1 MAVTFSFGSIASAS
15 EVTNTHSSND
25 SLSTYSFESAA
36 NSYFTGYVQQNI
48 NETAKVSGENYEK
61 LERQFELNKDNPLR
75 NYKVSQ
81 IDDSNPQNIS
91 FYVELTYDDLGTLPP
106 VPYEAELVNGS
117 YKIEPVKNVI
127 VDMDPE
133 SSEYRSVVVEDN
145 VTYASDEQNDNGSEI
160 SPYATLSYYAG
171 DFIYENEFK
180 FFNTALFDTTKGNVT
195 IIGWQQSNL
204 GVPTE
209 YVVALRY
216 TIATTGTSGQIIKL
230 GNAVQVPGEYKKD
243 TDRFTK
249 IYTSITNGKNRI
261 RRKYLRINTVPK
273 KKANDRSSLG
283 KSSSA
288 FFWGPS
294 D

>member
-1 MAVTFSFGSIASAS
+1 MRTK
-15 EVTNTHSSND
+15 
-25 SLSTYSFESAA
+25 SAA

-48 NETAKVSGENYEK
+48 NETAKVSGGDYEK

-81 IDDSNPQNIS
+81 IDDSN
-91 FYVELTYDDLGTLPP
+91 LGTLPP

-160 SPYATLSYYAG
+160 SPYATLSYYVG
-171 DFIYENEFK
+171 DFI

-204 GVPTE
+204 GVRTE

-216 TIATTGTSGQIIKL
+216 TIATTGTAARLLS
-230 GNAVQVPGEYKKD
+230 
-243 TDRFTK
+243 
-249 IYTSITNGKNRI
+249 
-261 RRKYLRINTVPK
+261 
-273 KKANDRSSLG
+273 
-283 KSSSA
+283 
-288 FFWGPS
+288 
-294 D
+294 

>member
-1 MAVTFSFGSIASAS
+1 MKKRSLLVALVMAVTFSFGSIVSAS
-15 EVTNTHSSND
+15 EVTNTHSSSD

-48 NETAKVSGENYEK
+48 SETAKVSGEDYEK
-61 LERQFELNKDNPLR
+61 LERQFELNKDNPLK
-75 NYKVSQ
+75 NYKISQ

-91 FYVELTYDDLGTLPP
+91 FSVELTYDDLGTLPP

-117 YKIEPVKNVI
+117 YKIEPVENVI

-133 SSEYRSVVVEDN
+133 SSEYRSVVVEDK

-171 DFIYENEFK
+171 DFIYENELK
-180 FFNTALFDTTKGNVT
+180 FFNTSLFDTTKGSVT

-249 IYTSITNGKNRI
+249 ICTSITNGKNRALLVEN
-261 RRKYLRINTVPK
+261 KGTGNVKFAGNTYE
-273 KKANDRSSLG
+273 
-283 KSSSA
+283 
-288 FFWGPS
+288 
-294 D
+294 